1 MKSFCFSFFILSFV
15 AHGEKLRQQHNKMN
29 SETDII
35 QGLKEGRE
43 SAYKYIYDRQ
53 YKVLCIIAK
62 EYVNDTF
69 TSEMIVSDV
78 IFALW
83 KNREELE
90 INQSL
95 RNYLIKAVR
104 NRCLN
109 YLSQSELH
117 EHAKSH
123 IGSMLE
129 KEQINYENQHNYPL
143 SSLLEKELDIKIENS
158 IGTLPELTRRIFCLS
173 RFNNLKYDEIARE
186 INVSV
191 DVVKYH
197 IKSALSH
204 LREDLQEYL
213 PILMIILF
221 PFEK

>member
-1 MKSFCFSFFILSFV
+1 
-15 AHGEKLRQQHNKMN
+15 MN
-29 SETDII
+29 SEADII
-35 QGLKEGRE
+35 QGLKQGDE
-43 SAYKYIYDRQ
+43 SAYKYLYDRE
-53 YKVLCIIAK
+53 YKILCIIAK

-69 TSEMIVSDV
+69 ISEMIVSDV
-78 IFALW
+78 IFAIW
-83 KNREELE
+83 KNKEELN

-95 RNYLIKAVR
+95 RSYLVKAVR

-109 YLSQSELH
+109 YLSQSEQH
-117 EHAKSH
+117 EQVKSH
-123 IGSMLE
+123 ISTILE
-129 KEQINYENQHNYPL
+129 KEQIDYENQNDYPL
-143 SSLLEKELDIKIENS
+143 SNLIEKELDIKIEKS
-158 IGTLPELTRRIFCLS
+158 IEALPELTRRIFCLS
-173 RFNNLKYDEIARE
+173 RFNNLKYEEIARE

-197 IKSALSH
+197 IKSALAH